1 MVAAMVSVTV
11 AWPSQSLQKWH
22 FPLCRWTGRLLTMS
36 LLPTPPMSPTART
49 ALAATGGA
57 RAPDASVVSDGSE
70 CADAVELR
78 HVESAE
84 ELAACY
90 PVMHELRPHLDSPK
104 TFIERARRQQEQG
117 WRLLAQWR
125 GDVPVALAGYRWL
138 DNLVHGRF
146 IYVDDLVTTAG
157 ARGQRSGQALLS
169 ELKRLAKAGGAQ
181 KLVLDAAMANSRAH
195 RFYFRS
201 GLLATGLHF
210 TEVLA

>member
-1 MVAAMVSVTV
+1 M
-11 AWPSQSLQKWH
+11 
-22 FPLCRWTGRLLTMS
+22 LTMS
-36 LLPTPPMSPTART
+36 SLPLPHMNLNAHA
-49 ALAATGGA
+49 ALTTIGGA
-57 RAPDASVVSDGSE
+57 AASDAPVVSDGSE
-70 CADAVELR
+70 CADVVELR

-146 IYVDDLVTTAG
+146 VYVDDLVTTAG
-157 ARGQRSGQALLS
+157 ARGQRSGHALLF

-201 GLLATGLHF
+201 GLLATGVHF